1 MLSEE
6 TLKQRNIMV
15 LDICRKSS
23 ILMAILTIRYLKKL
37 KRVKDKRK
45 LGRLI
50 RKQRRII
57 KRLNGG

>member
-15 LDICRKSS
+15 LDICRKSC
-23 ILMAILTIRYLKKL
+23 ILMAILTIRYFKKL